1 MEHLSMTNIGI
12 ILALL
17 FFIWLMVRLSKTVR
31 GSREGVKMQELGKSE

>member
-17 FFIWLMVRLSKTVR
+17 FFIWLMVRLSKAVR